1 MTDKPREGGYADRV
15 QLVYAK
21 TLDYVAHS
29 VIVVMAAGYFLYLTG
44 MLPLSVPIETIAG
57 NWHLSAANMQAK
69 LNLPCGWGCF
79 TSPAGILH
87 GDIMSYISVIFL
99 SLATLICLVSALLVF
114 FSEKKHLYSVITI
127 LQVLVLLVAASGI
140 MSGGR

>member
-1 MTDKPREGGYADRV
+1 MSGKPREGGYADRV
-15 QLVYAK
+15 QLVYAR

-29 VIVVMAAGYFLYLTG
+29 VIILMAVGYFLYLTEL
-44 MLPLSVPIETIAG
+44 LPLSVPIETIAG
-57 NWHLSAANMQAK
+57 NWHLSAGHLQAK

-79 TSPAGILH
+79 TSPTGILH
-87 GDIMSYISVIFL
+87 GDIFSYISVIFL
-99 SLATLICLVSALLVF
+99 SLATLICLASAVAVF
-114 FSEKKHLYSVITI
+114 ISEKKHLYSAIAA

>member
-1 MTDKPREGGYADRV
+1 MTDRKREGGYADRV
-15 QLVYAK
+15 QLTYAK
-21 TLDYVAHS
+21 TLDYVAHT
-29 VIVVMAAGYFLYLTG
+29 VIVVMAIGFLIYL
-44 MLPLSVPIETIAG
+44 MELLPLTVPIETIAG
-57 NWHLSAANMQAK
+57 NWHLSAANLQAK

-87 GDIMSYISVIFL
+87 GDIVSYISVIFL
-99 SLATLICLVSALLVF
+99 SLATLVCLASALTVF
-114 FSEKKHLYSVITI
+114 VSEKKHLYSVIAT